1 MKRSTKIILIT
12 AVCLIVAGTAV
23 CFAAPAFFDFEFDNL
38 LAHGTVKVYEPG
50 DGFDRIE
57 VYTAESDILLMPSE
71 DGICRVRCRESE
83 KLFHTVSVSGGALV
97 IEQKDTR
104 EWYDMIG
111 FLSPETDIT
120 VYLPENV
127 YESLI
132 LSSKS
137 GKITVPDGFTFGSAG
152 VSALS
157 GDVRFEADTKGL
169 LEAET
174 SSGSLT
180 VRGTEADKMNLGTV
194 SGDLHVD
201 SARASELIASALSG
215 EIEISASGFGS
226 LGVSITS
233 GDISMSDTVVD
244 GDLSAVSTSGDVKLF
259 GCDAKSLLIKTV
271 SGDASGTL
279 LSEKVF
285 ITETSSG
292 RVNVPETL
300 SGGKCKIIT
309 TSGDIDFDIK
319 NQ

>member
-1 MKRSTKIILIT
+1 M
-12 AVCLIVAGTAV
+12 
-23 CFAAPAFFDFEFDNL
+23 
-38 LAHGTVKVYEPG
+38 
-50 DGFDRIE
+50 
-57 VYTAESDILLMPSE
+57 
-71 DGICRVRCRESE
+71 
-83 KLFHTVSVSGGALV
+83 

-111 FLSPETDIT
+111 FLCPETDIT

-137 GKITVPDGFTFGSAG
+137 GTITVPDGFTFGSAG

-201 SARASELIASALSG
+201 SAAR
-215 EIEISASGFGS
+215 FGTYR
-226 LGVSITS
+226 LRVKRRNGNIGV
-233 GDISMSDTVVD
+233 GLRKPRRVD
-244 GDLSAVSTSGDVKLF
+244 HERRYFHV
-259 GCDAKSLLIKTV
+259 
-271 SGDASGTL
+271 
-279 LSEKVF
+279 
-285 ITETSSG
+285 
-292 RVNVPETL
+292 
-300 SGGKCKIIT
+300 
-309 TSGDIDFDIK
+309 
-319 NQ
+319 